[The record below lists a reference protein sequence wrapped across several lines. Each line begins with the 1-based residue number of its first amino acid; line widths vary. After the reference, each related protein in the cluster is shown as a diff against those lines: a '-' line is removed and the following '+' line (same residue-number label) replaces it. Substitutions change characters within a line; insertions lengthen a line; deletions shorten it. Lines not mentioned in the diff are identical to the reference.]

1 MDSNIVRTRVKK
13 SIPERVHSK
22 QKNFSIVV
30 FTYTNR
36 FKFSYKFDPVLNQ
49 VGTCLILK
57 IIANTIIFLFCT
69 KSKNLISNLLE
80 SLKKCTLF

>member
-13 SIPERVHSK
+13 STPGIVHSK

-30 FTYTNR
+30 ITYTNR
-36 FKFSYKFDPVLNQ
+36 FKFSCIESSWDLSHLKNNRKYQKFS
-49 VGTCLILK
+49 
-57 IIANTIIFLFCT
+57 FCT
-69 KSKNLISNLLE
+69 KSKNLSNLLK